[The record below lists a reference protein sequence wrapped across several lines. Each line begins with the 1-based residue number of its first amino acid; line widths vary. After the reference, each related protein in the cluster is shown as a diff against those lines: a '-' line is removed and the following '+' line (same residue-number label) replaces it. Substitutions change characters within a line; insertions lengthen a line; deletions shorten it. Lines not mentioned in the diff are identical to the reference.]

1 MPDALT
7 NFFNVLLLL
16 LMCHL
21 IGDFVLQSSAMAEGK
36 QPSSKSSINFTWWL
50 TAHGA
55 THGLLVIVV
64 TGVPLLGLLELILH
78 CLIDYGKCKKIYSFE
93 TDQFFHFICKIAWS
107 LIGIAITPTT
117 LGLIK

>member
-7 NFFNVLLLL
+7 NFFNILLLL

-36 QPSSKSSINFTWWL
+36 QPSSKSYINSIWWL

>member
-1 MPDALT
+1 MSIALT
-7 NFFNVLLLL
+7 KFFNILLIL
-16 LMCHL
+16 LMCHF

-36 QPSSKSSINFTWWL
+36 QPSSKSSINSMWWL

-64 TGVPLLGLLELILH
+64 IGVPLLGLVEMVLH
-78 CLIDYGKCKKIYSFE
+78 CLIDYGKCKKLYSFE
-93 TDQFFHFICKIAWS
+93 TDQIFHFICKIGWS
-107 LIGIAITPTT
+107 LIGIVTTPTI